1 MRAAIF
7 HSFGGPEVVDV
18 EEFPAPEPGRGEVRL
33 RVLAAALNHLD
44 LWVRRGLPI
53 ETTMPHIGGSDVA
66 GVVADLGPGLSAA
79 EAISGKTA
87 SAWASPQA
95 AAGGVSATAA
105 ANGPVTAAAAP
116 GTAVVVNPSLWCGEC
131 EWCRRGEQPLCLRFR
146 ILGEHTQGGLAE
158 YVTVPAANLLAIP
171 EGYPVA
177 QAAAAPLTFL
187 TAWRGLVT
195 RAQLQPGESVLIT
208 GASGGVATAALQIA
222 RYVGARVYAVTT
234 GEQAERARSLGADV
248 VYDRTRVDF
257 SQELWRDTGK
267 RGVDVVLDS
276 VGSATWPGV
285 LRSVARLGRLVVYGA
300 TTGPQAQLDLRAL
313 FWKQVAI
320 MGTTM
325 STQAEFEAV
334 MRLVFDGTFTPVV
347 DVVWPL
353 ARVREAHQRLE
364 AGEQFGKIVLV
375 P

>member
-1 MRAAIF
+1 MKAAVF
-7 HSFGGPEVVDV
+7 HAFGGPEVIDI
-18 EEFPAPEPGRGEVRL
+18 EEVATPEPGSGEVRL

-66 GVVADLGPGLSAA
+66 GVVTGLGPG
-79 EAISGKTA
+79 
-87 SAWASPQA
+87 P
-95 AAGGVSATAA
+95 
-105 ANGPVTAAAAP
+105 AAP
-116 GTAVVVNPSLWCGEC
+116 AQGTPVVVNPSLWCGEC
-131 EWCRRGEQPLCLRFR
+131 EWCRRGEQPLCVRFR

-158 YVTVPAANLLAIP
+158 YVTVPAANLLSIP

-177 QAAAAPLTFL
+177 QAAAAPLTFV

-208 GASGGVATAALQIA
+208 GASGGGATAALQIA
-222 RYVGARVYAVTT
+222 RYIGARVYAVTT
-234 GEQAERARSLGADV
+234 GDQAERVRALGADV
-248 VYDRTRVDF
+248 VYDRERVDF

-313 FWKQVAI
+313 FWKQVSI

-325 STQAEFEAV
+325 STQAEFETV
-334 MRLVFDGTFTPVV
+334 MSLVFDGTLTPVV

-364 AGEQFGKIVLV
+364 RGEHFGKIVLV